1 MFFIRFL
8 QVTAGTRDGTG
19 QSYEETREAIYQN
32 KPSNHHQLQFLYLKI
47 SGQVIY
53 RIQGI
58 EAFEQ
63 SFLREIA
70 HSLGILS

>member
-32 KPSNHHQLQFLYLKI
+32 KPSNHHQLQFLYLTYFPQLNLVKTAAN
-47 SGQVIY
+47 STLERVNG
-53 RIQGI
+53 RRGG
-58 EAFEQ
+58 
-63 SFLREIA
+63 SPN
-70 HSLGILS
+70 G